1 MNVRVGARRFFYRNL
16 SVFRLFG
23 GICQQLFS
31 VVCKILPCFEKT
43 SAESGV
49 NVGMFSEI
57 CLDVFLSFVQKIKM
71 FVQKQKGSCRAEIK
85 NDSRNL
91 C

>member
-1 MNVRVGARRFFYRNL
+1 MSGLERGDFFIVICRFFGCLVVSASSYFLSCVNYRL
-16 SVFRLFG
+16 VS
-23 GICQQLFS
+23 
-31 VVCKILPCFEKT
+31 EKT

>member
-1 MNVRVGARRFFYRNL
+1 MVVSAGSYFLLCVNYRL
-16 SVFRLFG
+16 VL
-23 GICQQLFS
+23 
-31 VVCKILPCFEKT
+31 KKT

-57 CLDVFLSFVQKIKM
+57 CLDVFLFFVQKIKM

-85 NDSRNL
+85 NDSR
-91 C
+91 

>member
-1 MNVRVGARRFFYRNL
+1 MSGLERGDFFIVTCRFVGGLVVSASSYFLPFVD
-16 SVFRLFG
+16 SRLV
-23 GICQQLFS
+23 S
-31 VVCKILPCFEKT
+31 EKT

>member
-1 MNVRVGARRFFYRNL
+1 MPSYFGRHLLNIPNECQGWSEEIFLYRNQ
-16 SVFRLFG
+16 SACRLLG

-31 VVCKILPCFEKT
+31 IVCKLSPCFEKT

-57 CLDVFLSFVQKIKM
+57 CLDVFLSFVQK
-71 FVQKQKGSCRAEIK
+71 
-85 NDSRNL
+85 
-91 C
+91 